1 MRLVGLLGF
10 AITVTLLSL
19 GIAACGG
26 GGGGGSG
33 SGGGGGGNGDS
44 GSFVTPGIDAPIF
57 AAMLSD
63 GTTALVHFTD
73 AHTVQ
78 ATFRGNAPAKGQGF
92 DFTNDLGDS
101 VTATASG
108 DGFSGTLTV
117 ASGDTYDFTMEPVSR
132 SNGGLYRNRET
143 IRGEDWIIGMIV
155 LNDGKIVGSSRDEVT
170 GVVDR
175 RTTLSIG
182 IKWTDPTTDP

>member
-1 MRLVGLLGF
+1 MRHVRLLGL
-10 AITVTLLSL
+10 AVTVALLSFAV
-19 GIAACGG
+19 AACGGGGSSSGNGG

-33 SGGGGGGNGDS
+33 S
-44 GSFVTPGIDAPIF
+44 FVTAGIDAPIY
-57 AAMLSD
+57 AAMLSN
-63 GTTALVHFTD
+63 GTTALVHLTD

-78 ATFRGNAPAKGQGF
+78 ATFRGDAPAKDAGF

-101 VTATASG
+101 VSATPAG
-108 DGFSGTLTV
+108 DGYSGTLTM

-155 LNDGKIVGSSRDEVT
+155 LNDGKIVGAARNEIS
-170 GVVDR
+170 GVVER
-175 RTTLSIG
+175 RTTLSLG
-182 IKWTDPTTDP
+182 LKWDDPTADP

>member
-1 MRLVGLLGF
+1 MRHVRLLGL
-10 AITVTLLSL
+10 AIAIMLMSL
-19 GIAACGG
+19 GFVACGG
-26 GGGGGSG
+26 GGSSSSG
-33 SGGGGGGNGDS
+33 SSGGGNGAS
-44 GSFVTPGIDAPIF
+44 GGFVTPGIDAPIF

-78 ATFRGNAPAKGQGF
+78 ATFRGDAPAKDAGF
-92 DFTNDLGDS
+92 DYTDDLGDS
-101 VTATASG
+101 VTATATG
-108 DGFSGTLTV
+108 KGFSGTLTM
-117 ASGDTYDFTMEPVSR
+117 AGGDTYDFTMEPVSR

-182 IKWTDPTTDP
+182 LKWTDPTADP

>member
-1 MRLVGLLGF
+1 MRLARLLGF
-10 AITVTLLSL
+10 AITVVLLSL

-26 GGGGGSG
+26 GGGDSSGS
-33 SGGGGGGNGDS
+33 SGGGKGAN

-78 ATFRGNAPAKGQGF
+78 ATFRGDAPAKGQGF

-117 ASGDTYDFTMEPVSR
+117 AAGDTYDFTMEPVSR
-132 SNGGLYRNRET
+132 SNAGLYRNRET

-170 GVVDR
+170 GVVER